1 VITGLDR
8 DDCGGLV
15 VGLNEGEVVGSHLTE
30 TLGVFV
36 DKSGTED
43 GVGSGRERRVEVD
56 SLSVDVGSGVGVVG
70 PFRRGRSVSDGEE
83 QGLDSVSKSDIIRR
97 SSVGEGVEGLNRGGL
112 HLFDEDISG
121 GTSHSLTF
129 IVGDD
134 GVVGPDVNVAE
145 GRSTVNQLVGSGRRR
160 GVDSLGG
167 SWVIHNEEFIPVS
180 EPELESHFIVGKSGS
195 GEGNTRVSGEE
206 VGKGKVED
214 KTSDGIT
221 SGLGLDE
228 LRVVSNHVAISDLL
242 SSGDSEGGPEVQE
255 VVVQSGG

>member
-1 VITGLDR
+1 MITGLDR
-8 DDCGGLV
+8 DDCGGLE

-36 DKSGTED
+36 DEGGTED
-43 GVGSGRERRVEVD
+43 GVGSGGEGGVEVD

-112 HLFDEDISG
+112 HLFNEDISG

-134 GVVGPDVNVAE
+134 GVVGPDVNVAQ
-145 GRSTVNQLVGSGRRR
+145 GRSTVNQLVGGGRRR
-160 GVDSLGG
+160 GVDSLRG
-167 SWVIHNEEFIPVS
+167 SGVINNEEFVPVS
-180 EPELESHFIVGKSGS
+180 EPELESHFIVRKSGS
-195 GEGNTRVSGEE
+195 GEGNTRVSSEE
-206 VGKGKVED
+206 IGKGKVED

-242 SSGDSEGGPEVQE
+242 SSGDSEGSPEVQK